1 MMTLSD
7 SYMLLLEV
15 KILCN
20 TNIILDHE
28 DLTEWNLL

>member
-7 SYMLLLEV
+7 SYVLLLEV
-15 KILCN
+15 KIICN

-28 DLTEWNLL
+28 DLTELKLL